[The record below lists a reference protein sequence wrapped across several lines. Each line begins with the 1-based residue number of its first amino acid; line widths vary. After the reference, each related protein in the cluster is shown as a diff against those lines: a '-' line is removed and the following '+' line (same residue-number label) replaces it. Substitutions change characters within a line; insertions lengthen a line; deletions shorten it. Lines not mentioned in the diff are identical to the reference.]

1 MGINDESLSK
11 LVVFIDE
18 LIGQEDYLWFKEV
31 LIKRLVSTSA
41 GVDSVQLNEIYE
53 YCINLIIK
61 DHASN
66 FYKDFKLSEKKEC
79 LVYDFIRMEK
89 FRRNDNFEDFCIAAY
104 QQIEC
109 IVNHLCAKTDFY
121 EYFKINKDIS
131 PIMLYDRNSKS
142 FYRGGNQSIGKLI
155 FRTKNENGEVNASL
169 LKAPHEWNFLARFR
183 AVIYYYYFNKEL
195 KINENEFNKVF
206 VLGNH
211 LYQGRNLN
219 HRGSMPYDNQMNII
233 DNLKE
238 NQHKYY
244 FRFLGFLEDFVSSL
258 NKNI

>member
-1 MGINDESLSK
+1 MGINQESLSK

-18 LIGQEDYLWFKEV
+18 IIRQEDYKWFKED
-31 LIKRLVSTSA
+31 LVKKLLSTTDGAESA
-41 GVDSVQLNEIYE
+41 QLNEIYE

-61 DHASN
+61 DHANN
-66 FYKDFKLSEKKEC
+66 FYKDFKLSEISEC
-79 LVYDFIRMEK
+79 LVFDFIRMEK

-109 IVNHLCAKTDFY
+109 IVNHLCSRPDFY
-121 EYFKINKDIS
+121 EYFKVNKNAS
-131 PIMLYDRNSKS
+131 PILQFDRVNKT
-142 FYRGGNQSIGKLI
+142 FYRGGNQTIGRLI
-155 FRTKNENGEVNASL
+155 FRTKNEKGEVDANLS
-169 LKAPHEWNFLARFR
+169 KAPHEWNFLARFR

-195 KINENEFNKVF
+195 KINENEFNKIYG
-206 VLGNH
+206 LGNL

-219 HRGSMPYDNQMNII
+219 HRGSMPYDNQKVMIE
-233 DNLKE
+233 NLIG

-244 FRFLGFLEDFVSSL
+244 FRFLGFLEDFVSTL